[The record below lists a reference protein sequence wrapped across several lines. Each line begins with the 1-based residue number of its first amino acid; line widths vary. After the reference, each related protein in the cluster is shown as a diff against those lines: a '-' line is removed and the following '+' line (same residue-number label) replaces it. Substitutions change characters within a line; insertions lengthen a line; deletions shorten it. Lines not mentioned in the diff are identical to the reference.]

1 MTAVDGI
8 SFAVQPGEIFGLLGP
23 NGAGKTTAIS
33 IISTLLKADG
43 GSVRIGGHDV
53 AKDPARVRPLIGL
66 VPQETGIYP
75 MLSARENLEYF
86 GGIQGLSGGQLK
98 RRIEEALEI
107 AGLQEYADKP
117 HARYFSG
124 GMRRRLNLAAGLVHR
139 PRLLLLDEPTV
150 GVDTQSRNLILENI
164 ERLRREDG
172 MAVLYTTHYMEEAES
187 LCDRVAIMDH
197 GRILACDDVERL
209 VASVSETTIDVTLG
223 RPSPDFAATLSES
236 AGITSVTA
244 QDDRRY
250 AVQAVNQERGLAALV
265 GVAGRNGV
273 TFEELRIIPPS
284 LEQVF
289 LSITGHELRD
299 KGGG

>member
-1 MTAVDGI
+1 VTAVDGV
-8 SFAVQPGEIFGLLGP
+8 SFAVQAGEIFGLLGP

-53 AKDPARVRPLIGL
+53 ATEPGRVRPLLGL
-66 VPQETGIYP
+66 VPQETGVYP

-86 GGIQGLSGGQLK
+86 AGIQGLSGGDLK

-107 AGLQEYADKP
+107 AALQEYADKP
-117 HARYFSG
+117 RAGYFSG
-124 GMRRRLNLAAGLVHR
+124 GMRRRLNLATGLVHR

-164 ERLRREDG
+164 ERLRHEDG
-172 MAVLYTTHYMEEAES
+172 MAVLYTTHYMEEAEN

-197 GRILACDDVERL
+197 GRVLACDDVQRL
-209 VASVSETTIDVTLG
+209 VTSISGTTIDVTLAE
-223 RPSPDFAATLSES
+223 PSPAFEAALSSS
-236 AGITSVTA
+236 AGVTGVTA
-244 QDDRRY
+244 HDDRRY
-250 AVQAVNQERGLAALV
+250 AVQAADQEHGLAALV
-265 GVAGRNGV
+265 GVAGRSGV
-273 TFEELRIIPPS
+273 TFESLRIVSPS

-289 LSITGHELRD
+289 LSLTGHELRD
-299 KGGG
+299 RSVE